1 MKTYSQIGQDI
12 FVLEQTNNKKNGTFV
27 DIGGGH
33 PSHLNNTFIL
43 EKEYLWTGI
52 SLDIGPPHAHLCY
65 EMTKES
71 YVDFWGSKRST
82 PIVVSDALE
91 TDFSLLFKEHSLPT
105 YIDYLSIDLEP
116 PLVTYE
122 ALKRVPFD
130 EYKFKVI
137 TFETDFYREKSTQD
151 PSRELLKSHGYKL
164 VASIKNQE
172 DWYIRED

>member
-1 MKTYSQIGQDI
+1 
-12 FVLEQTNNKKNGTFV
+12 
-27 DIGGGH
+27 
-33 PSHLNNTFIL
+33 
-43 EKEYLWTGI
+43 
-52 SLDIGPPHAHLCY
+52 
-65 EMTKES
+65 MTKES
-71 YVDFWGSKRST
+71 YVDFWDSKRST

-137 TFETDFYREKSTQD
+137 TFETDFYREKSTQG

-164 VASIKNQE
+164 VLSTRNQE